1 MSSGNFDYPDALSGG
16 FFTLPYSLPIHPA
29 SSTEDLSNQA
39 VAAPSHEEARDGLFI
54 DGVQVSLAEFFNHG
68 FGMLLAA
75 EAGETFNPAGSPAF
89 DFSACPIALSP
100 PATPA
105 LATSSTII
113 PTTPTTPTKQVASGR
128 KRASKPSSKSPAKA
142 PTPANLKRD
151 GVKRTQKHTRCSM
164 ACECCRVAKKPCN
177 VQDIYRCD
185 RCTSK
190 GKECK
195 FWLTGRGTLKV
206 KPRAIE
212 LGLEIINEDGEEI
225 VIAPERGEVTVQA
238 GPSEPASA
246 PAASASLEMSSDDV
260 FSANTPSTLSP
271 SQSTPD
277 LSCALTAAS
286 SQWSLSLPTPSSPMP
301 ERLVPATTYL
311 AAYEQPTE
319 PSMDFGFDDW
329 FSMPGFD
336 AQPAQAQ
343 SHLATPP
350 ATERKTIAPL
360 PAVPASPSPSPAPAP
375 AMLGSTLGMGLP
387 MEDCTWDLPAA
398 SSEPVALLFS
408 ADEAMA
414 DNSLGLEGMMNFGM
428 SGEAES
434 DISTGTNSWWRRY

>member
-1 MSSGNFDYPDALSGG
+1 MSSGNFDYPTALSGG

-29 SSTEDLSNQA
+29 SSTEDFSNQA
-39 VAAPSHEEARDGLFI
+39 VAAPSHEETGDGFLYI
-54 DGVQVSLAEFFNHG
+54 EGVRVSEEEFLKRLTNIFP
-68 FGMLLAA
+68 AA
-75 EAGETFNPAGSPAF
+75 QAGETFNPAGSPAF

-100 PATPA
+100 PATPV

-113 PTTPTTPTKQVASGR
+113 PTTPTKQVASGR

-212 LGLEIINEDGEEI
+212 LGLEIINEDGKEI

-260 FSANTPSTLSP
+260 FSANTSSTLSP

-277 LSCALTAAS
+277 LTCALTAAS

-301 ERLVPATTYL
+301 ELPVPATTYL
-311 AAYEQPTE
+311 AACEQPTE

-343 SHLATPP
+343 SYLATPP

-387 MEDCTWDLPAA
+387 MEDYTWDLPAA

-408 ADEAMA
+408 ADEAMS

-428 SGEAES
+428 SCEAES
-434 DISTGTNSWWRRY
+434 DTFDWDEFVMAEM

>member
-1 MSSGNFDYPDALSGG
+1 MSSGNFDYPTALSGG
-16 FFTLPYSLPIHPA
+16 FFTLPYSLPIHPT
-29 SSTEDLSNQA
+29 SGTEDFSNQA
-39 VAAPSHEEARDGLFI
+39 VAAPSHEETGDGFLYI
-54 DGVQVSLAEFFNHG
+54 EGVRVSEEEFLKRLTNIFP
-68 FGMLLAA
+68 AA
-75 EAGETFNPAGSPAF
+75 QAGETFNPAGSPAF
-89 DFSACPIALSP
+89 DFSACPVALSP

-113 PTTPTTPTKQVASGR
+113 PTTPTKQVALGR

-190 GKECK
+190 GKKCK

-212 LGLEIINEDGEEI
+212 LGLEIINEDGKEI

-260 FSANTPSTLSP
+260 FSANTSSTLSP

-277 LSCALTAAS
+277 LSYALTAAS
-286 SQWSLSLPTPSSPMP
+286 SQWSLNLPTPSSPMP
-301 ERLVPATTYL
+301 ELPVPATTYL
-311 AAYEQPTE
+311 AACEQLTE
-319 PSMDFGFDDW
+319 PSMDFGFDEG

-336 AQPAQAQ
+336 SQSAEAQTEWECY
-343 SHLATPP
+343 LASPP
-350 ATERKTIAPL
+350 ATERKSVAPL
-360 PAVPASPSPSPAPAP
+360 PAVPASPSPSLAI
-375 AMLGSTLGMGLP
+375 LGSTLRMGLP

-398 SSEPVALLFS
+398 SIEPAALLFP
-408 ADEAMA
+408 AGEVMA
-414 DNSLGLEGMMNFGM
+414 DNSLGLEGMVFGM
-428 SGEAES
+428 SGDD
-434 DISTGTNSWWRRY
+434 DIAAFNWDELMVEM